1 MGRIFP
7 LVAVIVSFVAFAA
20 RVNGSDHGWVY
31 AVDRGSYVLIVFAV
45 VLALLTE
52 RKANGLVLG
61 AQIAA
66 TAAALVFMAVALVR
80 FYDSTTTAFG
90 FAADKAYPWAT
101 EALVLATAAL
111 AFGLTLARRRSS
123 ATIVSLVV
131 AIAVAF
137 GSAIYAITQQASYT
151 AEVWWWIAIAGAFLA
166 AAFAAALER
175 EGSVAPDAPE
185 AGSEPESDP
194 GVEPDSDPGVE

>member
-1 MGRIFP
+1 MDSCSARR
-7 LVAVIVSFVAFAA
+7 LAA
-20 RVNGSDHGWVY
+20 
-31 AVDRGSYVLIVFAV
+31 
-45 VLALLTE
+45 
-52 RKANGLVLG
+52 
-61 AQIAA
+61 AA
-66 TAAALVFMAVALVR
+66 TALVFMAVALVR

-137 GSAIYAITQQASYT
+137 GCAIYAITQQASYT

-166 AAFAAALER
+166 AAFAAGLER
-175 EGSVAPDAPE
+175 EGSVAPDAPDGG
-185 AGSEPESDP
+185 AVEPESDP
-194 GVEPDSDPGVE
+194 GVE

>member
-1 MGRIFP
+1 M
-7 LVAVIVSFVAFAA
+7 
-20 RVNGSDHGWVY
+20 
-31 AVDRGSYVLIVFAV
+31 
-45 VLALLTE
+45 
-52 RKANGLVLG
+52 LG

-66 TAAALVFMAVALVR
+66 TATALAFMAVALVR

-90 FAADKAYPWAT
+90 VRGRKAYPWAT

-123 ATIVSLVV
+123 ATIVSLVA

-166 AAFAAALER
+166 AAVAAGLER
-175 EGSVAPDAPE
+175 EGTVAPDAPE
-185 AGSEPESDP
+185 AAASSDP
-194 GVEPDSDPGVE
+194 GSSGQRPASSSGAPR